1 MLGAK
6 DQHSKQFA
14 AKMKTPGL
22 RYSARHRLA
31 ILRRVMLSALLLV
44 SGIAAQETGPALR
57 GNWTATTGTGTFQG
71 SWGAEISASN
81 RDSAQ
86 GYWTLVNDAGERVL
100 QGTWSA
106 KKTSARWRGNWTA
119 RTAQGGS
126 VFGTWEAD
134 ATGLNGKTLADM
146 FALTLEREVTGS
158 WQGGRHSGSWRLS
171 GAKGQP
177 GSR

>member
-14 AKMKTPGL
+14 AKMKSPGL
-22 RYSARHRLA
+22 RYSARHTLA

-44 SGIAAQETGPALR
+44 SGIAAQETGPAL
-57 GNWTATTGTGTFQG
+57 
-71 SWGAEISASN
+71 
-81 RDSAQ
+81 
-86 GYWTLVNDAGERVL
+86 
-100 QGTWSA
+100 
-106 KKTSARWRGNWTA
+106 RGNWTA

-146 FALTLEREVTGS
+146 FALTMEREVTGS